1 MKQKL
6 LKNKKHITPQPVP
19 PSDFT
24 MVPAEEL
31 PPARMPLD
39 AQLIRSRDALALLQ
53 VTKGVLQNYRRN
65 GTLPYFQLG
74 GIILYSMDDIKRLA
88 NRMK

>member
-6 LKNKKHITPQPVP
+6 LKNKKCITPKPAP
-19 PSDFT
+19 PCNFT
-24 MVPAEEL
+24 MVQAEAPL
-31 PPARMPLD
+31 VARMPLD

-74 GIILYSMDDIKRLA
+74 GIILYSMEDIKRLV